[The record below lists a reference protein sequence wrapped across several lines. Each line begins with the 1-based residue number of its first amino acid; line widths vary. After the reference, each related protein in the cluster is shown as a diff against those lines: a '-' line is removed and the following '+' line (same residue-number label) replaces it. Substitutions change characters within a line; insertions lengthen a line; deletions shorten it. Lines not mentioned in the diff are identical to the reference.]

1 MAFIDPFVMVAVA
14 VAVVYVPTLPSDCVN
29 VPIPDTGPEI
39 FTETVPLKPEPALVI
54 SNYVTEPAADTI
66 AVADA
71 PTFISP
77 EEIKA
82 STLLYVKLYLS
93 AKGMCVVFS

>member
-1 MAFIDPFVMVAVA
+1 M
-14 VAVVYVPTLPSDCVN
+14 
-29 VPIPDTGPEI
+29 
-39 FTETVPLKPEPALVI
+39 I
-54 SNYVTEPAADTI
+54 SNDVTEPAADTI

-93 AKGMCVVFS
+93 AKGICVAFS